1 MTLIW
6 NIQILIKYLL
16 QFAPQPCTRDTM
28 GLLYFDMYSSR
39 MFRCSGVAW
48 EAWNY
53 SQMQNQM
60 LKTEGVSETP
70 VAESDDVDGNRKKDK
85 KDPTGCSDGK

>member
-1 MTLIW
+1 
-6 NIQILIKYLL
+6 
-16 QFAPQPCTRDTM
+16 
-28 GLLYFDMYSSR
+28 

-70 VAESDDVDGNRKKDK
+70 GAESDDVDGNRRKDK

>member
-1 MTLIW
+1 
-6 NIQILIKYLL
+6 
-16 QFAPQPCTRDTM
+16 M

-39 MFRCSGVAW
+39 MFRCSGVAG

-60 LKTEGVSETP
+60 LKTEGVSETL
-70 VAESDDVDGNRKKDK
+70 VAESDDVDGNRRKDK

>member
-1 MTLIW
+1 
-6 NIQILIKYLL
+6 
-16 QFAPQPCTRDTM
+16 M

-60 LKTEGVSETP
+60 LKTEGVSETTA
-70 VAESDDVDGNRKKDK
+70 AESQVVDEDKRKDK
-85 KDPTGCSDGK
+85 RNPTECPEGITAKNG